1 MIVQWV
7 PDSAA
12 RWVAGV
18 AGLAAFVSGIVG
30 LTIWADRSESD
41 VSLLF
46 LSLWSFSCGLT
57 ISIVNGWEAWR
68 RTW

>member
-12 RWVAGV
+12 RWVSGV
-18 AGLAAFVSGIVG
+18 AGLAAFVGGIVG
-30 LTIWADRSESD
+30 LTIWADGSGGD
-41 VSLLF
+41 GVLLF
-46 LSLWSFSCGLT
+46 LSLWSFFCGLT
-57 ISIVNGWEAWR
+57 ISIVNGWEALR